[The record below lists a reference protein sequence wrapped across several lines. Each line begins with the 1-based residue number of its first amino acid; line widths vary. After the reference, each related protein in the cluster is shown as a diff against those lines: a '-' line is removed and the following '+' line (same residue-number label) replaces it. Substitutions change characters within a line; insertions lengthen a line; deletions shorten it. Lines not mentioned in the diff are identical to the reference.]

1 MNEAHSGSEVKGWP
15 PLFRILAASASAVCS
30 APPVDAIVWEMMKFS
45 GQPAVPAAV
54 KSSLQSLIDN
64 RKSFS
69 PQLREF
75 LDLVDGNP
83 TCHLFIDALA
93 SGVDEHGSTGVFVSP
108 PQAPQGTLIAEALLL
123 DPQMI
128 LAPHESFIKVTVMA
142 GPGTDPGQAAVTLL
156 HELELHVAPACDLLR
171 EISQDVRSDDARLGL
186 VLAYLRRPDEHV
198 ALDRQEQY
206 VRSAARIRLATVG
219 SSVHDWGAHLMTA
232 ACADALEQFAAY
244 ETTPPNRVA
253 NSVERT
259 RWLAALV
266 EALRSH
272 GPEAVL
278 QAQPPTR
285 PVVHARPAVDGDLST
300 LVAFR
305 TFQRVDPLDIIDEA
319 RTAQGATVLGVLD
332 LYRHRI
338 VPALL
343 AQAGPLGLTDPIQQ
357 AFFLTYH
364 GVPGLIAWEAC
375 NTDAGTADDTLEDVK
390 VVPAWPPRE
399 PVFWLTREERTSWN
413 RDTGIPRSVFDTPG
427 IENGSHLYVDGVKYR
442 AAVADSDRVG
452 ETRLFAYGRRYMA
465 LRPVR

>member
-1 MNEAHSGSEVKGWP
+1 MKEAHSGPEVKGWL
-15 PLFRILAASASAVCS
+15 PLFRILAGSASAACS
-30 APPVDAIVWEMMKFS
+30 APPVEAIVRKMMKFS

-64 RKSFS
+64 RTSFS

-75 LDLVDGNP
+75 FDLVDGNLA
-83 TCHLFIDALA
+83 CHLFIDALA
-93 SGVDEHGSTGVFVSP
+93 SGIDVHGSTGVFVSP

-123 DPQMI
+123 KPQMI

-156 HELELHVAPACDLLR
+156 HELELHVAPAGDLLR
-171 EISQDVRSDDARLGL
+171 GISQEVRSDDTRLGL

-206 VRSAARIRLATVG
+206 VRSAARIRMATAG
-219 SSVHDWGAHLMTA
+219 SSVQDWGARLMTG

-244 ETTPPNRVA
+244 ETTPASRVA
-253 NSVERT
+253 NSVERAQ
-259 RWLAALV
+259 WLAALV
-266 EALRSH
+266 DALRSR

-278 QAQPPTR
+278 QAQLPTR
-285 PVVHARPAVDGDLST
+285 PAVHARPAFDGDLST

-319 RTAQGATVLGVLD
+319 RATRGATVLGVLD

-357 AFFLTYH
+357 TFFLTYH
-364 GVPGLIAWEAC
+364 GVPGLIAWEAG
-375 NTDAGTADDTLEDVK
+375 NTGAGAAAGTLEDVK
-390 VVPAWPPRE
+390 VVPAWPPTE
-399 PVFWLTREERTSWN
+399 PVFWLTREERTSWT

-427 IENGSHLYVDGVKYR
+427 IENGNYLYVDGVKYR

-452 ETRLFAYGRRYMA
+452 ETRLFAYGRKYMV

>member
-1 MNEAHSGSEVKGWP
+1 
-15 PLFRILAASASAVCS
+15 
-30 APPVDAIVWEMMKFS
+30 MKFS
-45 GQPAVPAAV
+45 GQPTVPAAV

-64 RKSFS
+64 RESFS

-93 SGVDEHGSTGVFVSP
+93 SGVDAHGSTGVFVSP
-108 PQAPQGTLIAEALLL
+108 PQAPKGTLIAEALLL
-123 DPQMI
+123 KPQMI

-142 GPGTDPGQAAVTLL
+142 GPGTDPDQAAVTLL
-156 HELELHVAPACDLLR
+156 HELELHVAPAGDLLR
-171 EISQDVRSDDARLGL
+171 EISQEVRSDDARLGS

-206 VRSAARIRLATVG
+206 VRSAARIRMATAG
-219 SSVHDWGAHLMTA
+219 SSVQDWGASLMKG

-244 ETTPPNRVA
+244 ETTPANLVA
-253 NSVERT
+253 NSLERT
-259 RWLAALV
+259 QWLVALV
-266 EALRSH
+266 DALRSH
-272 GPEAVL
+272 GPQAVL
-278 QAQPPTR
+278 QAQLPTR
-285 PVVHARPAVDGDLST
+285 PAVHARPAFDGDLST

-319 RTAQGATVLGVLD
+319 RTTHGATVLDVLD

-357 AFFLTYH
+357 TFFLSYH
-364 GVPGLIAWEAC
+364 GVPGLIAWEAS
-375 NTDAGTADDTLEDVK
+375 TTSAGAAAGALEDVK
-390 VVPAWPPRE
+390 AVPAWPPTE
-399 PVFWLTREERTSWN
+399 PVFWLTREERTSWT
-413 RDTGIPRSVFDTPG
+413 RETGIPQSVLNTPG
-427 IENGSHLYVDGVKYR
+427 IENGSYLYIDGVKYR

-452 ETRLFAYGRRYMA
+452 GTTLFAYGRRYMV

>member
-1 MNEAHSGSEVKGWP
+1 
-15 PLFRILAASASAVCS
+15 
-30 APPVDAIVWEMMKFS
+30 MMKFS

-69 PQLREF
+69 PQLREL
-75 LDLVDGNP
+75 LDLVDGNL
-83 TCHLFIDALA
+83 TCHLFIDVLA
-93 SGVDEHGSTGVFVSP
+93 SGADVHGSTGVFVSP
-108 PQAPQGTLIAEALLL
+108 PQAAQGTLIEEALLL
-123 DPQMI
+123 NPQMI
-128 LAPHESFIKVTVMA
+128 LAPHESFIKVMVKA

-156 HELELHVAPACDLLR
+156 HELELHVAPAGDLLR
-171 EISQDVRSDDARLGL
+171 EISQEVRSDDARLGL

-206 VRSAARIRLATVG
+206 VRSAARIRMATAG
-219 SSVHDWGAHLMTA
+219 SSAHDWGARLMEG
-232 ACADALEQFAAY
+232 ACTDARKQFAAY

-253 NSVERT
+253 NSAERT
-259 RWLAALV
+259 QWLATLVRALG
-266 EALRSH
+266 SH

-278 QAQPPTR
+278 QTPLPTR
-285 PVVHARPAVDGDLST
+285 PTVRARPAVDGDLST

-305 TFQRVDPLDIIDEA
+305 TFQRVDPLEIIDEA
-319 RTAQGATVLGVLD
+319 RTTHGATLLSVLD

-343 AQAGPLGLTDPIQQ
+343 AQAGPLGLTHTIQQ
-357 AFFLTYH
+357 TFFLTYH
-364 GVPGLIAWEAC
+364 GVPGLIAWEAQT
-375 NTDAGTADDTLEDVK
+375 TDAGAGAGAGAAAGTLDDVK
-390 VVPAWPPRE
+390 AVPAWPPKE
-399 PVFWLTREERTSWN
+399 PVFWLTREERTSWT

-427 IENGSHLYVDGVKYR
+427 IEDGSYLYVDGVKYR

-452 ETRLFAYGRRYMA
+452 ETRLFPYGRRHMV